1 MPLPKYRA
9 KRDKNETDIVRAL
22 RDIPG
27 LSVVVI
33 SAKDVPDLLIGY
45 QGINYLIEVKNK
57 KGLNRLQEGQA
68 EFLENW
74 KGQVVVAHCLEDI
87 LDVLGI
93 TH

>member
-1 MPLPKYRA
+1 MPLPKYRHR
-9 KRDKNETDIVRAL
+9 RDKNESGIVKAL

-27 LSVVVI
+27 LSVVVL

-45 QGINYLIEVKNK
+45 QGNNFLVEVKNK
-57 KGLNRLQEGQA
+57 QGLNRLQEGQS

-74 KGQVVVAHCLEDI
+74 KGQVAVAHSLEDI
-87 LDVLGI
+87 LDILGI